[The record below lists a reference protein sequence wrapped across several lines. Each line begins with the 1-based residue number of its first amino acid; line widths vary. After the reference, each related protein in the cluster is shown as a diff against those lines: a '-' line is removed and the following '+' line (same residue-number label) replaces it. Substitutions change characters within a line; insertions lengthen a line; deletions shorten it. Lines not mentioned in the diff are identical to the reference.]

1 MAGKEIRK
9 TLTDQIKDSSENERM
24 HGHAY
29 STYTRLVYK
38 SLGIKT
44 ETSRDA
50 MSAETLEKLAMRE
63 NLVQAL
69 LAEGREYHE
78 IKSVLEGLSN

>member
-1 MAGKEIRK
+1 
-9 TLTDQIKDSSENERM
+9 M

-29 STYTRLVYK
+29 STYTKLVYK
-38 SLGIKT
+38 SLGITT

>member
-1 MAGKEIRK
+1 
-9 TLTDQIKDSSENERM
+9 
-24 HGHAY
+24 
-29 STYTRLVYK
+29 
-38 SLGIKT
+38 
-44 ETSRDA
+44 

-78 IKSVLEGLSN
+78 IKRTLESLTVPKEVQA

>member
-1 MAGKEIRK
+1 
-9 TLTDQIKDSSENERM
+9 
-24 HGHAY
+24 
-29 STYTRLVYK
+29 
-38 SLGIKT
+38 
-44 ETSRDA
+44 

-78 IKSVLEGLSN
+78 IKRTLESLTVPGGTSMIRNVTLHGLHGDPAGQGV